1 MRLSI
6 FARLNLGYLV
16 LFSILA
22 GLSLYF
28 IYHLGQFNTVT
39 HSIIVSDTSVLEY
52 SNQLTDALLSEARF
66 DRKYAVLKD
75 EELYLNAK
83 KAGDE
88 FNQLLNNALM
98 STNSQEIRHLL
109 YSISVQHA
117 NFTSLVNGERDLIRG
132 AKPYSAKWYAE
143 EKKKNGDDIIDQLR
157 EIRQTSDEN
166 VYAKIVTLNKRG
178 DRAKNV
184 SILICVLALSI
195 GLLVAFIITRSITKP
210 LDVMLVKTVTISQ
223 GKFRGDLEVKSP
235 PEIAELAAALNTMS
249 HKLQEVDDIKS
260 DFFSHM
266 SHELRTPLAS
276 IKEGTSIL
284 LEGLGGEISEKQ
296 KHILQIIIQECNRLI
311 ELVNSL
317 LDLSKMEA
325 GMLDYQFSPTDL
337 AILVKQ
343 SLQALGP
350 LAEAKNIAIENTIG
364 AFPPVNADQERI
376 MQVLHNIVGNA
387 IKFSRENGKIRLEA
401 VVRDKS
407 AEVSVHDTGI
417 GIPEEDLERI
427 FNKFQQVI
435 RKNGSKTKG
444 TGLGLAT
451 VKQIILAHGG
461 KVWATSQAGQ
471 GSTFYFTLPLAA

>member
-6 FARLNLGYLV
+6 FARLILGYLV
-16 LFSILA
+16 LFGILA
-22 GLSLYF
+22 GVSLYF
-28 IYHLGQFNTVT
+28 IYHLDQFNKVT

-75 EELYLNAK
+75 EELYLNYL
-83 KAGDE
+83 KARDE
-88 FNQLLNNALM
+88 FNQLLNSALLR
-98 STNSQEIRHLL
+98 TNSREIQHLF
-109 YSISVQHA
+109 YNISVRHGTF
-117 NFTSLVNGERDLIRG
+117 NSLVNEERELIRS
-132 AKPYSAKWYAE
+132 AKLYSAELYAE
-143 EKKKNGDDIIDQLR
+143 EKKKNGDYIIEQLR
-157 EIRQTSDEN
+157 EIRKASDEN
-166 VYAKIVTLNKRG
+166 VYAKIVALNERG
-178 DRAKNV
+178 DRARNV
-184 SILICVLALSI
+184 SILISVFAFST
-195 GLLVAFIITRSITKP
+195 GLLVAFIITRSIKKP
-210 LDVMLVKTVTISQ
+210 LDVMRAKTVTISQ
-223 GKFRGDLEVKSP
+223 GKFRGDLDVKSP

-284 LEGLGGEISEKQ
+284 IEGLGGEISEKQ
-296 KHILQIIIQECNRLI
+296 EHILQIITQECKRLI

-325 GMLDYQFSPTDL
+325 GMLRYQFSPTDP
-337 AILVKQ
+337 ATLVKQ
-343 SLQALGP
+343 SLQVLGP
-350 LAEAKNIAIENTIG
+350 LAEAKNISIENTIG
-364 AFPPVNADQERI
+364 ALPPVNADRERI
-376 MQVLHNIVGNA
+376 VQVLHNIVGNA
-387 IKFSRENGKIRLEA
+387 IKFSQENGKIRLA
-401 VVRDKS
+401 AIVRDKS
-407 AEVSVHDTGI
+407 VEVSVHDTGI
-417 GIPEEDLERI
+417 GIPKEDLERI

-435 RKNGSKTKG
+435 RKNGNKIKG